1 MEIAPSPHLPSF
13 NDRSANNAAD
23 ARQEH
28 VIEAGVLP
36 LDAAHNDESD
46 PALGQVA
53 SVEVVGRSG
62 VRGQGPFMEITL
74 VCAQSRVERAD
85 FETYGCPSAIRCGD
99 WVVKW
104 ALGREVKTLW
114 VLEPEIWLWWW
125 GGLPL
130 GKEFCAEMAVLALR
144 NALYQIAGDADSR

>member
-1 MEIAPSPHLPSF
+1 MEIAPSPHIPSF
-13 NDRSANNAAD
+13 NERNASNAAD
-23 ARQEH
+23 ARQED

-53 SVEVVGRSG
+53 TVEVVGRSG

-104 ALGREVKTLW
+104 ALGRKVATLW
-114 VLEPEIWLWWW
+114 VLEPADLALVV

-130 GKEFCAEMAVLALR
+130 GKEFCAEMAVSALR
-144 NALYQIAGDADSR
+144 DALCQIAGDAN